1 MESRRKEKWLMA
13 NKKGVSSKT
22 HTKKQLDDYAN
33 QHNPNNKAYKA
44 RVENDRNTKKVS
56 SKHEAKR
63 QAKQWAKFEEENG
76 LMYPL
81 DWMCYSDPYDF

>member
-33 QHNPNNKAYKA
+33 QHNPNKI
-44 RVENDRNTKKVS
+44 
-56 SKHEAKR
+56 KR
-63 QAKQWAKFEEENG
+63 IKLELKMTETQRKCQVNMKLNVKLSNG
-76 LMYPL
+76 LNLKRKMV
-81 DWMCYSDPYDF
+81 

>member
-56 SKHEAKR
+56 SKHEANVKLR
-63 QAKQWAKFEEENG
+63 NG
-76 LMYPL
+76 LNLKRKMV
-81 DWMCYSDPYDF
+81 

>member
-33 QHNPNNKAYKA
+33 QHNPNTLALYA
-44 RVENDRNTKKVS
+44 LL
-56 SKHEAKR
+56 
-63 QAKQWAKFEEENG
+63 F
-76 LMYPL
+76 
-81 DWMCYSDPYDF
+81 